1 MDYGPSLI
9 GLLVGLVVGATSTG
23 GGALLTPALVLIAR
37 VPVATAIGSDVLI
50 ASGMKLFGRRAST
63 RCAARCTGRRSA
75 GWRPGRSPAR
85 VAGIWLLNRI
95 PAAAIDAWL
104 APALGIVLIAGRR
117 GDHPPSHRRPRQPPA
132 PRAAAARHRAGRPGD
147 RAARQHD
154 QHRQRIDPA
163 VRARALLP
171 AERHHDRRHGPGA
184 RPWWSRRSPRWATPS
199 RDAST
204 WRWPRRCL
212 SGPCRG
218 VMVGARIAT
227 AIPERML
234 RAGLAAVLIAIG
246 LQMAIFATPPAHA
259 ETAAPAAQEGNRSWT
274 TSP

>member
-50 ASGMKLFGRRAST
+50 ASGMKLFGGGIYALRGEVHWQTVGRLAS
-63 RCAARCTGRRSA
+63 GSVA
-75 GWRPGRSPAR
+75 GA

-104 APALGIVLIAGRR
+104 APALGIVLIAAGGAIILRLTA
-117 GDHPPSHRRPRQPPA
+117 GPDSRPRHA
-132 PRAAAARHRAGRPGD
+132 PRRHVTVLVGLATGLLVSMTSIGSGSILLCVLALYYPLSATTIVGTDLVHALVVSSVATVGHSLAGRVDVALAAAVLVG
-147 RAARQHD
+147 
-154 QHRQRIDPA
+154 A
-163 VRARALLP
+163 VP
-171 AERHHDRRHGPGA
+171 
-184 RPWWSRRSPRWATPS
+184 
-199 RDAST
+199 
-204 WRWPRRCL
+204 
-212 SGPCRG
+212 G